1 MPPRLIPG
9 TVLDQKLQGYSQ
21 FCLKGR
27 EVIGLLELQQE
38 HDGDGV
44 GGVQILEKGDAGTE
58 EAPGDGGGGA
68 MRETT

>member
-1 MPPRLIPG
+1 LPPRLVPG

-38 HDGDGV
+38 HDGDEV
-44 GGVQILEKGDAGTE
+44 GGVQILEKATQAPRRLLAMAE
-58 EAPGDGGGGA
+58 EV
-68 MRETT
+68 R